1 MPTSNTGGA
10 MPPVVNFT
18 AEVRDGPIRARQVAV
33 IVTLGLLV
41 LFDGMDTQMLGV
53 IANEMTRDLGLSIS
67 NFGVVFSFGLLG
79 GIAGALLIS
88 PLADRLLGRKT
99 ITVAAMAVAGL
110 ATIATPL
117 ATNLHELLVI
127 RFIAGV
133 GLGAALPSIFA
144 LVSEFSP
151 KRFSRPITSSLIAF
165 MPLGSFLAGV
175 IGRFVVP
182 AHGWPMLLY
191 VGGGLT
197 LFLTLLAAW
206 ILPESVYFL
215 ARIKNNQQRALKAA
229 RALLPDLRAGAVMVE
244 DADGT
249 AEKKQPVARLF
260 AGGFWKFTLLIW
272 LAYIMNQGILY
283 FVLSWTP
290 ALLQKSG
297 LATAAGMDAAAM
309 FGLGGALGTAL
320 QGWLATKVNI
330 HKLMFAEMALYLVAI
345 LTLPFILH
353 DGVLTS
359 VAVFFIAVGICAYQA
374 GFILIVVESYPNDIR
389 ATGFGWALG
398 IGRIGATAAPVLAGM
413 LVGLGWGAGQIFVAA
428 SIPGMISA
436 TALLLIALLA
446 RRSKSAIQ
454 P

>member
-1 MPTSNTGGA
+1 MPQVA
-10 MPPVVNFT
+10 NFT

-33 IVTLGLLV
+33 LVTLGLLV

-53 IANEMTRDLGLSIS
+53 IANDLTRDLGLSIA
-67 NFGVVFSFGLLG
+67 NFGLVFSFGLLG
-79 GIAGALLIS
+79 GIAGALFIS

-99 ITVAAMAVAGL
+99 ITVASMAVASL

-117 ATNLHELLVI
+117 ATNLYELLVM

-144 LVSEFSP
+144 LVAEFSP

-165 MPLGSFLAGV
+165 MPLGSFLGGL
-175 IGRFVVP
+175 IGRLVVP
-182 AHGWPMLLY
+182 DHGWPMLLY

-197 LFLTLLAAW
+197 LVLTLLAAW

-229 RALLPDLRAGAVMVE
+229 RALLPDLRATAVMVE
-244 DADGT
+244 DADG
-249 AEKKQPVARLF
+249 AAQKKQPVARLF

-353 DGVLTS
+353 DGALTS

-398 IGRIGATAAPVLAGM
+398 IGRIGATAAPVLAGL

-428 SIPGMISA
+428 AVPGIISV
-436 TALLLIALLA
+436 TALLLITLLV
-446 RRSKSAIQ
+446 RQSKSASQ